1 MSKLLK
7 LSSKEKKVFHFPLPA
22 KYEKVRMLYY
32 SLINAGYTTCRAFH
46 ESMKLLIIISPHI
59 KLSEISKKTFDIIKP
74 INDNYYE
81 INIDNYSQN

>member
-1 MSKLLK
+1 MLK
-7 LSSKEKKVFHFPLPA
+7 ALKPTPKEKNVFHFPLPA